1 VWDFEE
7 SVYEGGD
14 EVTVRAYAVDSV
26 DKATQLIGFG
36 ST

>member
-1 VWDFEE
+1 MCDVGE

-14 EVTVRAYAVDSV
+14 EETVRAFAVDSV